1 MQCFSFCYWRFGN
14 QKISKDTSPLLQN
27 HPVCASALAHSS
39 PFHPWQNCRHL
50 GVCCVLRYIMTP
62 SDHTSTL
69 APTDPFTSTIRYFS
83 EMASLENHFKEG
95 HFDHFHS
102 SLEKRT
108 YCIYGC
114 FRKFRCQQS
123 VLHQGVWFE
132 VCFGGMFRGYDS
144 GVWFG
149 VWFALACL
157 LPTGPFQSK
166 ARFRYDSG
174 YVSGMIRG
182 MLRACNCFWKS
193 RNKRAAS
200 NTSKKN
206 AHLVY

>member
-108 YCIYGC
+108 YCIYLRLPRLLGPLWNC
-114 FRKFRCQQS
+114 ERMKHTFQKIKHLPSKVLSFMKNPPNPSISNFIFQKFHAQNHPSYEQ
-123 VLHQGVWFE
+123 
-132 VCFGGMFRGYDS
+132 
-144 GVWFG
+144 
-149 VWFALACL
+149 
-157 LPTGPFQSK
+157 
-166 ARFRYDSG
+166 
-174 YVSGMIRG
+174 VSASAPWPRIRPKVV
-182 MLRACNCFWKS
+182 MRVDEMTDWLVVS
-193 RNKRAAS
+193 
-200 NTSKKN
+200 THLKK
-206 AHLVY
+206 H